1 MRDRQ
6 YASKARPV
14 VVIQNDAFDI
24 FDSVILCLFASFDS
38 SQIEIRVPV
47 TPSPENGLHTLSTT
61 RKHKI
66 SYYDAAVAAF
76 NGTAMQ
82 LLFPNGVPGE
92 PASASVESTGAPGES
107 TATPDETD
115 TSKDAA

>member
-1 MRDRQ
+1 M
-6 YASKARPV
+6 
-14 VVIQNDAFDI
+14 
-24 FDSVILCLFASFDS
+24 S
-38 SQIEIRVPV
+38 SIREIRIDRKDDVINLCEMKY
-47 TPSPENGLHTLSTT
+47 TDWSYLSTA